1 MHNASHQNSAQKQR
15 NRNPSASRKQW
26 NKKNRIEDDKQQRH
40 MLQPVLISSPQTSD
54 MEAENCTKIN
64 ESDIVQE
71 REDDQGQEKSSLNT
85 ELEMVLKQKK
95 TDKLAEKRNKWKSEK
110 QQKMPNSNVGMD
122 LDLKAQL
129 DEITSSILDTKL
141 IGTSQEVE
149 KKDTSQVFKNR
160 RSFAMAND
168 AAEEAKHFVIHDI
181 VPGDDAKR
189 HANTFKTKKKDTSGI
204 LSKKDIIFKNQ
215 IKRA

>member
-1 MHNASHQNSAQKQR
+1 
-15 NRNPSASRKQW
+15 
-26 NKKNRIEDDKQQRH
+26 

-129 DEITSSILDTKL
+129 D
-141 IGTSQEVE
+141 
-149 KKDTSQVFKNR
+149 
-160 RSFAMAND
+160 
-168 AAEEAKHFVIHDI
+168 
-181 VPGDDAKR
+181 
-189 HANTFKTKKKDTSGI
+189 
-204 LSKKDIIFKNQ
+204 
-215 IKRA
+215 